1 MAAKSTAAARTAA
14 ESPLYRGGSRY
25 RNAAAVA
32 NEAASP
38 WALSACAAAARHA
51 RYRLDAAVPAANPAP
66 GLSRAAGA
74 ADASAAD
81 ASTECVAMSA
91 IA

>member
-1 MAAKSTAAARTAA
+1 
-14 ESPLYRGGSRY
+14 LYRAGKRY

-32 NEAASP
+32 NEPASP

-51 RYRLDAAVPAANPAP
+51 GYRLDAAVPAANPAP

-74 ADASAAD
+74 PAASA
-81 ASTECVAMSA
+81 ECAAMSA
-91 IA
+91 IACKHRLKPGGPKMLVP